1 MYSFKEKAKFL
12 RELGHTSHA
21 EKDLH
26 LLKQLDPRSNLIE
39 AATNFPSRYAEK
51 VLYALLDLTTIE
63 EIRKNR
69 RDIDN
74 QKENNETPGEKSD
87 LSKTVSGTEGTNTEE
102 QSVIQAKKDPQDNQP
117 TEQTGNPV
125 KEQDPTDQAK
135 EEPEQLATEKAQLE
149 EQLEE
154 TEAERDE
161 AIEEKEDLEEQ
172 LEEKETELE
181 TVKSELEEEKKSE
194 ETPTPKAPA
203 KRASSKKKK
212 STPK

>member
-26 LLKQLDPRSNLIE
+26 LLKLLDPRSNLIE
-39 AATNFPSRYAEK
+39 PATNFPSRYAEK

-74 QKENNETPGEKSD
+74 QKENNETPGTESN
-87 LSKTVSGTEGTNTEE
+87 LSGAEGTGTEE
-102 QSVIQAKKDPQDNQP
+102 QPGIQDEKDSENNQSTKP
-117 TEQTGNPV
+117 TENSVTENPDAE
-125 KEQDPTDQAK
+125 KEDLK
-135 EEPEQLATEKAQLE
+135 

-194 ETPTPKAPA
+194 ETPKPKAPA
-203 KRASSKKKK
+203 KPASSKKKK

>member
-12 RELGHTSHA
+12 RELGHISHA
-21 EKDLH
+21 EKDIL

-39 AATNFPSRYAEK
+39 PATNFPSRYAEK
-51 VLYALLDLTTIE
+51 VLYALLDLTTVE

-74 QKENNETPGEKSD
+74 QKENDETPGKESS
-87 LSKTVSGTEGTNTEE
+87 LSGAEGTGTKE
-102 QSVIQAKKDPQDNQP
+102 QPSNQDEKDSEDNQS

-125 KEQDPTDQAK
+125 KDQTPAEQAE
-135 EEPEQLATEKAQLE
+135 EEPNQLATEKAQLE

-172 LEEKETELE
+172 LEEKDTELE
-181 TVKSELEEEKKSE
+181 TVKAELEEEKKSE
-194 ETPTPKAPA
+194 ETPKPKAPA
-203 KRASSKKKK
+203 KPASSKKKK
-212 STPK
+212 STLK